1 MDFVHLHLHSEYSLL
16 DGACRI
22 ADIPKRA
29 KECGHTA
36 CAITDHGVMY
46 GAVQFYEAC
55 KKEGIKPIIGCEVY
69 LAKRTRFDRDHDEDI
84 QSYHLILLCM
94 NDTGYR
100 NLIYLVTK
108 SFTEGFYS
116 KPRIDMELLS
126 EHCEGLIAL
135 SACLAGYIPRALQ
148 AGDYDRAKEHAL
160 RMKEL
165 FGENY
170 YLELQDHGIAEQK
183 RVNSGVVKLS
193 RELGIPLV
201 ATNDAHYLTRRDADN
216 QAVLL
221 CIQTGNVISDGRPI
235 GFETDEFY
243 YKTTEEMHRLF
254 DYLDNEPLGSP
265 IENTARV
272 AEKCNFDFDFSKLY
286 LPAFRPDDGSE
297 PTDYLR
303 ALTEAGLKKRVEAG
317 RIDFSTHTEAE
328 YRERIEYELSVI
340 IKMGYAE
347 YFLIVQDF
355 VGWAK
360 SHGIPVG
367 PGRGSGAGSLVAFLI
382 GITDLDPLK
391 FDLLFERFLNP
402 ERVSMPDFDIDFC
415 YDRRDEVIGYVR
427 QRYGDDH
434 VAQIITF
441 GTMAARAAVRDVGR
455 ALGMTYGEVDIVAK
469 CIPRALDM
477 TLKSALETS
486 KELRAMYDSDENI
499 KKLIDTSMALEG
511 MPRHAST
518 HAAGVVI
525 TDRPVSDYV
534 PLAVNG
540 DIPVTQFD
548 MDTVAK
554 LGLLKFDFLALR
566 YLTIISDTERQIRES
581 EPDFSVDSL
590 PLDDPK
596 AYELISA
603 GNTDGIFQLESG
615 GMRQML
621 MNLKPDKIEDVIAAI
636 SLYRPGPMDSIPKF
650 IENRRD
656 PSKIVYETP
665 LIAPILDVTYGC
677 MVYQEQVMQVCRTV
691 AGYSLGRADLV
702 RRMMAKK
709 KTSEMEKERAV
720 FVEGASENGVPE
732 DSANRLFDEMSGFA
746 SYAFNKSHA
755 AAYAILA
762 YRTAYLKSHYPCE
775 YLAALMTSVMGN
787 ASKTAEYVSECARCR
802 IRILPPD
809 INESAPYFHAYRSG
823 GERYIRFGFLA
834 LKNLGEGFA
843 YRIIEERK
851 NEKFRSFEDFIE
863 RMYSKEMNKR
873 QIEAL
878 IKSGAFDSL
887 GVFRSQLLLTYEAI
901 IDHYQER
908 SRTNVAGQ
916 LDLFSQLDGA
926 RPDTFRYP
934 DIPELSFREKLK
946 AEKECSGICFSGHM
960 LEDYS
965 KNVEKIRPTLINDIL
980 LAFSD
985 DAEQSSD
992 NRFSDRQT
1000 LTVCG
1005 TITRKQVKVTKNNS
1019 QMAFLTLEDNFAEME
1034 VVVFPKTLEKC
1045 SHYLNEDMALCV
1057 TGQLSLRED
1066 ENPKLLANRIALLID
1081 NEHFNDSAPP
1091 AENVIKSTANTND
1104 SDRRTKF
1111 HVSGSAPNSYGDACT
1126 APYQPLPDTPEPTTP
1141 QSQAPKRQYFPDPV
1155 PTPHRIYLRVDK
1167 ADESDRGFRKA
1178 LNLVNIFC
1186 EGGCEVV
1193 FYDKSKSEYIKL
1205 NGLKLMATGFAVNE
1219 LKELLGGENVV
1230 LK

>member
-16 DGACRI
+16 DGACRVS
-22 ADIPKRA
+22 DIPKRA

-69 LAKRTRFDRDHDEDI
+69 LARRTRFDRNHDEDI

-100 NLIYLVTK
+100 NLIYMVTK

-116 KPRIDMELLS
+116 KPRIDMELLA
-126 EHCEGLIAL
+126 EHSEGLIAL
-135 SACLAGYIPRALQ
+135 SACLAGYIPRAIQ

-170 YLELQDHGIAEQK
+170 YLELQDHGLEEQK
-183 RVNSGVVKLS
+183 RVNAGVVRLS
-193 RELGIPLV
+193 RELKIPLV

-221 CIQTGNVISDGRPI
+221 CIQTGNVIADGRPI

-243 YKTTEEMHRLF
+243 YKTTDEMHRLF
-254 DYLDNEPLGSP
+254 GYLDNEELGSP
-265 IENTARV
+265 IENTAKV
-272 AEKCNFDFDFSKLY
+272 AEKCNFEFDFSKLY
-286 LPAFRPDDGSE
+286 LPAFKPEDGSD

-303 ALTEAGLKKRVEAG
+303 ALTEAGFRKRVDTG
-317 RIDFSTHTEAE
+317 RIDFSKHPESE
-328 YRERIEYELSVI
+328 YRERIDYELSVI

-360 SHGIPVG
+360 NQGIPVG

-391 FDLLFERFLNP
+391 FELLFERFLNP

-427 QRYGDDH
+427 RRYGEDH
-434 VAQIITF
+434 VSQIITF
-441 GTMAARAAVRDVGR
+441 GTMAARAAIRDVGR
-455 ALGMTYGEVDIVAK
+455 VLGMSYSEVDIVAK
-469 CIPRALDM
+469 LIPRELDI

-486 KELRAMYDSDENI
+486 KDLREMYDSDENI

-540 DIPVTQFD
+540 DMPVTQFD

-590 PLDDPK
+590 PLDDKK
-596 AYELISA
+596 AYEIISA

-621 MNLKPDKIEDVIAAI
+621 MNLKPDSIEDVIAAI

-709 KTSEMEKERAV
+709 KTSEMEKERVV
-720 FVEGASENGVPE
+720 FVEGAGKNGVSA
-732 DSANRLFDEMSGFA
+732 DAANRLFDEMSGFA

-823 GERYIRFGFLA
+823 NDRYIRFGLLA

-851 NEKFRSFEDFIE
+851 SEKFRSFEDFIE

-887 GVFRSQLLLTYEAI
+887 GTFRSQLLLTYEAI

-908 SRTNVAGQ
+908 NRTNVAGQ
-916 LDLFSQLDGA
+916 LDLFSQLDGV
-926 RPDTFRYP
+926 RPDTFKYP
-934 DIPELSFREKLK
+934 DIPELSFREKLRV
-946 AEKECSGICFSGHM
+946 EKECAGLCFSGHM

-965 KNVEKIRPTLINDIL
+965 KNVAKINPTPINDIL
-980 LAFSD
+980 LAFSEEGQG
-985 DAEQSSD
+985 A
-992 NRFSDRQT
+992 RAFTDRQT
-1000 LTVCG
+1000 LTICG
-1005 TITRKQVKVTKNNS
+1005 SVTRKQVKVTKTNA

-1034 VVVFPKTLEKC
+1034 VVVFPKTFEKC
-1045 SHYLNEDMALCV
+1045 SYYLDEDAALCV
-1057 TGQLSLRED
+1057 VGQLSVRED
-1066 ENPKLLANRIALLID
+1066 EAPKLLAQRIVPLID
-1081 NEHFNDSAPP
+1081 NEHFEEQVGGSQN
-1091 AENVIKSTANTND
+1091 TASGAD
-1104 SDRRTKF
+1104 QPRAAKF
-1111 HVSGSAPNSYGDACT
+1111 HVGGGYEPPVQQYQPPAQPMYQPEPRYSAPVR
-1126 APYQPLPDTPEPTTP
+1126 P
-1141 QSQAPKRQYFPDPV
+1141 RFPDPDPPPKRV
-1155 PTPHRIYLRVDK
+1155 YLRVDK
-1167 ADESDRGFRKA
+1167 ADESDSGFRKA

-1186 EGGCEVV
+1186 DGMSEVV

-1205 NGLKLMATGFAVNE
+1205 NGVRLMATGFVVNE
-1219 LKELLGGENVV
+1219 LKELLGDENVV